1 MNSNPAP
8 TAVVAEDEATLADE
22 LREMLTTLWP
32 ELRILAVASTGGE
45 ALDALVEHQPDIA
58 FLDIR
63 MPGLSG
69 VEVARQLLASG
80 ASTRVVFVTAY
91 DAHAIEAFDARAVDY
106 VLKPVRRARLAETVD
121 RLKRALAQAAQPAPA
136 PAEPAAMTVDAG
148 LMAALQ
154 QLSAGVARKHLRWIN
169 CSQGST
175 IDVVAVSE
183 VLLFQSRDK
192 YTGVITADKAYDIRV
207 PIKEL
212 IDTLDPE
219 EFWQVHRSSIV
230 RAAAIERFTRDE
242 LGRMQLKLKGNPAWV
257 PVSQPFAWRF
267 RQM

>member
-1 MNSNPAP
+1 M
-8 TAVVAEDEATLADE
+8 AEDEATLADE
-22 LREMLTTLWP
+22 LRELLGTLWP
-32 ELRILAVASTGGE
+32 ELQILAVASTGGE
-45 ALDALVEHQPDIA
+45 ALEALAEHQPDFA

-80 ASTRVVFVTAY
+80 TRTRVVFVTAY
-91 DAHAIEAFDARAVDY
+91 DAHAIEAFEARAVDY
-106 VLKPVRRARLAETVD
+106 VLKPVSSARLAETID
-121 RLKRALAQAAQPAPA
+121 RLKASSAQSAEAGPVPVQQPTG
-136 PAEPAAMTVDAG
+136 TVDAG

-154 QLSAGVARKHLRWIN
+154 QLSTGVARKHLRWIN

-175 IDVVAVSE
+175 IEVVQTSA

-192 YTGVITADKAYDIRV
+192 YTGVITADKEHYVRV

-212 IDTLDPE
+212 IDTLDPD

-230 RAAAIERFTRDE
+230 RAAAIERFTRDD
-242 LGRMQLKLKGNPAWV
+242 LGRMQVKLKGLSSSV